1 MRDFRLCVLLERSQC
16 EKRAKITHLRRLP
29 FMDDHICVFSLPYQR
44 FHIYPFESGKDGG
57 DFGASAGK
65 SGQETGWE
73 CEDEQVTD
81 GGEDIAGLASS

>member
-1 MRDFRLCVLLERSQC
+1 MRDLRFCVLLERSQC

-29 FMDDHICVFSLPYQR
+29 FMDDPNCVFSSPYQR
-44 FHIYPFESGKDGG
+44 FHIYPFERCKGGG
-57 DFGASAGK
+57 DFGASGE

-81 GGEDIAGLASS
+81 GGEDIAWMASS